1 MRLDIFESRLFNL
14 NLYRFHRHYSRVIF
28 ED

>member
-1 MRLDIFESRLFNL
+1 MRLDTFESRLLNL
-14 NLYRFHRHYSRVIF
+14 NLYRFHRYYFRVIF

>member
-1 MRLDIFESRLFNL
+1 MRLDTFKPRLLNL
-14 NLYRFHRHYSRVIF
+14 NLYRFHRYYSRVIF